1 MMPYFFDWQHSGCM
15 VVLPNDLAAG
25 LPRFQ
30 LGQRVK
36 SHFTDEHGVY
46 RGCDRGVV
54 VGVNVLHRRLS
65 DEPLYLVAWL
75 EMPTAPWL
83 ALPSL
88 EEELESYL
96 EAD

>member
-1 MMPYFFDWQHSGCM
+1 MPYFFRSGAASCL
-15 VVLPNDLAAG
+15 VVLSSDLAAG

-36 SHFTDEHGVY
+36 SHWTDEHGVY

-54 VGVNVLHRRLS
+54 VGVNVLHDHASR
-65 DEPLYLVAWL
+65 EPLYAILWL
-75 EMPTAPWL
+75 EMPTTPWL
-83 ALPSL
+83 VLPSL
-88 EEELESYL
+88 QEKLESHL